1 MKKTPAFLVITFTVL
16 MFAMPFVSK
25 AQDGPDPPGG
35 PCGDTECPFDGGV
48 SILVTTAVGYGIM
61 KMKKKKLEVEE
72 DK

>member
-1 MKKTPAFLVITFTVL
+1 LFP
-16 MFAMPFVSK
+16 